1 MSIPEWRLGSNG
13 ACATSCEL
21 RTQFFFSHYLNLQV
35 LRPFLILKG
44 AKVVEI
50 GHINNIGSI
59 NNSKTINSLKSHS
72 QP

>member
-13 ACATSCEL
+13 ACATNCEL
-21 RTQFFFSHYLNLQV
+21 RTQIFFSHIILNLQV
-35 LRPFLILKG
+35 FRPFIILRG

-59 NNSKTINSLKSHS
+59 LIQKQSIL
-72 QP
+72 